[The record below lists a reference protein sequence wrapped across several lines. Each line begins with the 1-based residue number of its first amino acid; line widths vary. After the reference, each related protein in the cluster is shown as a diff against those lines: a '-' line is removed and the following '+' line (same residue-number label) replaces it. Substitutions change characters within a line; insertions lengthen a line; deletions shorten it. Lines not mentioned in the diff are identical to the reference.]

1 MKRGQNRGMARKYL
15 SLKQTQERLTVT
27 KTLTQREL
35 DFIHKI
41 ETVRVE
47 NGIVRRRP
55 TTSGASGNSAV
66 ALIR

>member
-41 ETVRVE
+41 ETVRGHPMTAE
-47 NGIVRRRP
+47 EIIK
-55 TTSGASGNSAV
+55 
-66 ALIR
+66 ALDETELD